1 MGATKRL
8 CIYRYHSLTR
18 LADPLHPLKKT
29 RFKLFGIK
37 VRKDTPK
44 GIVRRNPVRQVEQFR
59 EPGFLRLPEFFDFYP
74 SFCPTDHSANGQN
87 DDIPQAMPF
96 GSFHTRIC
104 HLRKDGFQVSEIFFF
119 HLTVSRFLDLIL
131 SPPQYLDAIALRANN
146 LARASL
152 ARLPYRLLASVA
164 IGITAGISDSRIN
177 PLKSATSV
185 SMISC
190 SR

>member
-1 MGATKRL
+1 MRATKRL
-8 CIYRYHSLTR
+8 AIYRDHSLNR

-131 SPPQYLDAIALRANN
+131 SPPQYLDAIALAGGAGKWRELYEACYTTDNEGGPLWRKQQVHVLKM
-146 LARASL
+146 LAES
-152 ARLPYRLLASVA
+152 
-164 IGITAGISDSRIN
+164 
-177 PLKSATSV
+177 
-185 SMISC
+185 
-190 SR
+190 

>member
-1 MGATKRL
+1 MRATKRL
-8 CIYRYHSLTR
+8 AIYRDHSLNL

-131 SPPQYLDAIALRANN
+131 SPPQYLDAIALSQRPICLTKLSKPFTILVTIVTKCNWA
-146 LARASL
+146 L
-152 ARLPYRLLASVA
+152 V
-164 IGITAGISDSRIN
+164 G
-177 PLKSATSV
+177 
-185 SMISC
+185 
-190 SR
+190 